1 MPHPLR
7 SFTRMTVFTVVICC
21 SAGVMVTFA
30 DAAEGNTLSGSF
42 FPYDAFERLPSTRI
56 EVGGRALS
64 VAFGPGDLG
73 MSRATVLA
81 WVNRCA
87 TAVATYFGRL
97 PAPTARLLIVPTAGT
112 GVCGGTTWGYRG

>member
-1 MPHPLR
+1 MPQPPH
-7 SFTRMTVFTVVICC
+7 SFTRMTVFTVVIC
-21 SAGVMVTFA
+21 SAGVMVTLA
-30 DAAEGNTLSGSF
+30 GAAEDKTLLGSF

-81 WVNRCA
+81 WVSRCA
-87 TAVATYFGRL
+87 TAVATYLGPL
-97 PAPTARLLIVPTAGT
+97 PPPTAPLFIVPPPATAP
-112 GVCGGTTWGYRG
+112 RAL